1 VGLTQGLGRRSA
13 EAEQG
18 GAPRTILQVAAMA
31 ACAIWAPGLAAAF
44 QRLTPQAPEPRPAS
58 FMLAAILVGA
68 VAGFGA
74 LRLSRLPATLLG
86 GVAGIIALAI
96 LAVTGAS
103 EWGTAVSLVV
113 VGASSGGLASIG
125 AKHLPKDLDAVLRR
139 HRRAAAAWL
148 IFAGLAVLQ
157 LGRLGSFVIDPK
169 VDWYVGTRHP
179 FWYKHMCLPAYIY
192 GAELSERHDPN
203 VYATEHYIGLTPTA
217 TPRTRYAMSPED
229 PYQYPPPFLLL
240 PRLAIA
246 LSDDYHLIYALWYA
260 IQATLFL
267 AVSTWL
273 ACWIGGRVG
282 ATAAYLLPVSLL
294 AVPIL
299 SCLQYGQFHLTAVV
313 LSVAGMLCFE
323 KDRRILGASLVGFAV
338 LSKIFPA
345 VLLIW
350 LAVRKRWA
358 ELAWTTA
365 ACGVFTLAAFVLL
378 GPQPF
383 RMFVEYQ
390 MPRLADGRAFAF
402 GEAWPEFREVAITDN
417 QSYFGIVQKLDVL
430 GVPGMSKAV
439 AVSIGAPFALFV
451 LLVSVLSARQLRT
464 TRADLAVAW
473 LALLGLGSL
482 MSISG
487 WGDYISLPATWLASL
502 LAAKWYSERRMLAPL
517 GVVWVFQFVALGTM
531 PIFGWFSMPVMASL
545 SLLGALL
552 LHAFYVWVLLGQGWR
567 LRAGEDSLAAGA

>member
-1 VGLTQGLGRRSA
+1 
-13 EAEQG
+13 
-18 GAPRTILQVAAMA
+18 
-31 ACAIWAPGLAAAF
+31 
-44 QRLTPQAPEPRPAS
+44 
-58 FMLAAILVGA
+58 MLAAILVGA

-74 LRLSRLPATLLG
+74 LRLSRLPASLFG
-86 GVAGIIALAI
+86 GGAGIIALAV

-103 EWGTAVSLVV
+103 HWVTGVSLVV
-113 VGASSGGLASIG
+113 VGASSGGLASIA

-148 IFAGLAVLQ
+148 ILVGLAVVQ
-157 LGRLGSFVIDPK
+157 LGRLGSFVIDSK

-203 VYATEHYIGLTPTA
+203 IYASEHYIGLTPTA

-240 PRLAIA
+240 PRLVIA

-282 ATAAYLLPVSLL
+282 ATAAFLLPVSLV
-294 AVPIL
+294 AVPVL
-299 SCLQYGQFHLTAVV
+299 SCLQYGQFHLTAIV
-313 LSVAGMLCFE
+313 LCVAGMLFFE
-323 KDRRILGASLVGFAV
+323 RGRRILGGSLVGFAV
-338 LSKIFPA
+338 LSKIFPG

-358 ELAWTTA
+358 DLAWATA
-365 ACGVFTLAAFVLL
+365 ACGVFTLAAIVLL

-417 QSYFGIVQKLDVL
+417 QSYFGIVQKLDAL
-430 GVPGMSKAV
+430 GVPGMSKAL
-439 AVSIGAPFALFV
+439 AVGVGGPFALFV
-451 LLVSVLSARQLRT
+451 LLVTALSARRSRT

-482 MSISG
+482 MTISG
-487 WGDYISLPATWLASL
+487 WGDYISLPATWLATL
-502 LAAKWYSERRMLAPL
+502 LAAKCYSERWMLVPL
-517 GVVWVFQFVALGTM
+517 GVIWIFQFVALGTM

-545 SLLGALL
+545 SLIGALL
-552 LHAFYVWVLLGQGWR
+552 LHGFYVWLLLGNRWR
-567 LRAGEDSLAAGA
+567 FQAGEDTPATDSMSEAFRI